1 MTSYHDDTKGDASKP
16 GSGSG
21 SWTALLKSKD
31 GAAAIEF
38 AILSFPYFLIVF
50 AILETFAAFAAEQL
64 VANAADTMAR
74 QLRTG
79 NISGDPGRTA
89 TYLSETEFRAA
100 FCDEISIMISCSAE
114 EIATPSKLYLD
125 VRDFTTFAQMPDDI
139 PVVSDVLDVST
150 FDYSPGG
157 PKTINML
164 RAYYHWTVIT
174 DLVRPYIT
182 NVRMPGEEEN
192 TGYLIVATSAFQNE
206 DYP

>member
-1 MTSYHDDTKGDASKP
+1 MTSYHDDTKNDARKP
-16 GSGSG
+16 GSRRGA
-21 SWTALLKSKD
+21 WAALLRSRD

-38 AILSFPYFLIVF
+38 AILSLPYFLIVF

-79 NISGDPGRTA
+79 TVTVGLGKTTD
-89 TYLSETEFRAA
+89 LSETEFREA
-100 FCDEISIMISCSAE
+100 FCDEISIMITCSAE
-114 EIATPSKLYLD
+114 EIATPTKLYLD
-125 VRDFTTFAQMPDDI
+125 VREFTTFALIPSDI

-157 PKTINML
+157 AESINML

-182 NVRMPGEEEN
+182 NIRLPGESEN